1 MKQQLIEILTGIIV
15 IIVATIF
22 LVFAY
27 NKSKGNRA
35 GDGYNLQVYF
45 QNIEG
50 IEEGADVKLSGIK
63 IGYVKAITLDITS
76 FDAVVTL
83 KIANNI
89 PIPKDSRAIV
99 TTSGLIGSKYININ
113 PGASDINLSNN
124 DRIKLTQSSLNFE
137 DLIAKL
143 MYSITS
149 K

>member
-1 MKQQLIEILTGIIV
+1 MKQQLIETITGIIV
-15 IIVATIF
+15 IIIATIF
-22 LVFAY
+22 LIFAY
-27 NKSKGNRA
+27 NKSRGAKTS
-35 GDGYNLQVYF
+35 DGYNLQVYF

-50 IEEGADVKLSGIK
+50 VQEGADVKLSGIK
-63 IGYVKAITLDITS
+63 IGYVKAITLDTTS

-83 KIANNI
+83 KIANDI

-99 TTSGLIGSKYININ
+99 TTSGLIGGKYISIN
-113 PGASDINLSNN
+113 PGASDINLSDN